1 MVVLLS
7 PLLIGYALDPS
18 VDSNQISS
26 NSFIGAVDE
35 AEKNKG
41 NNFLN
46 DFLDDLW
53 LTNCNH
59 NTYHF

>member
-1 MVVLLS
+1 MVVMLF
-7 PLLIGYALDPS
+7 PLIIGYALDPS

-41 NNFLN
+41 GNFLC
-46 DFLDDLW
+46 DLW

-59 NTYHF
+59 KMYTYYF

>member
-1 MVVLLS
+1 MLS

-41 NNFLN
+41 NTFLH
-46 DFLDDLW
+46 DVFLGKSKSYTLDVL
-53 LTNCNH
+53 LQG
-59 NTYHF
+59 

>member
-1 MVVLLS
+1 MVVMLS
-7 PLLIGYALDPS
+7 PLLTGYALDPS

-41 NNFLN
+41 INFLH
-46 DFLDDLW
+46 DLW
-53 LTNCNH
+53 LT
-59 NTYHF
+59 

>member
-1 MVVLLS
+1 MFVMLS
-7 PLLIGYALDPS
+7 PLLKGYALDPS

-41 NNFLN
+41 NNFLH
-46 DFLDDLW
+46 DVW
-53 LTNCNH
+53 LNN
-59 NTYHF
+59 